1 MASLTIDMA
10 LEVLPR
16 RSSSKRHTSP
26 EAPVPVAPSQVHFC
40 SSVAGG
46 VRVLHD
52 QARRTAALL
61 RRPPSMRSR
70 VDAWGVA
77 CGAGSLVVGQVQ
89 GWHLARVSLGTRV
102 RRVPRHVHLL
112 AARDRC
118 ENVTSG
124 LWGVYCTSRGLDRRY
139 TVVPLVAPCT
149 IAHTLYPRGKA

>member
-16 RSSSKRHTSP
+16 RSSSKRPTSP
-26 EAPVPVAPSQVHFC
+26 EAPPVPFAPSQVYFC

-52 QARRTAALL
+52 QARRTALL

-77 CGAGSLVVGQVQ
+77 CGAGSLDKCKG
-89 GWHLARVSLGTRV
+89 GTSLGFR
-102 RRVPRHVHLL
+102 
-112 AARDRC
+112 
-118 ENVTSG
+118 SG
-124 LWGVYCTSRGLDRRY
+124 PASAVSPDMSIC
-139 TVVPLVAPCT
+139 
-149 IAHTLYPRGKA
+149 

>member
-16 RSSSKRHTSP
+16 RSSSKRPTSP
-26 EAPVPVAPSQVHFC
+26 EAPPSFRALTSLACFACLQVYFC

-77 CGAGSLVVGQVQ
+77 CGAGSLDKCKG
-89 GWHLARVSLGTRV
+89 GTSLGFR
-102 RRVPRHVHLL
+102 
-112 AARDRC
+112 
-118 ENVTSG
+118 SG
-124 LWGVYCTSRGLDRRY
+124 PASAVSPDMSIC
-139 TVVPLVAPCT
+139 
-149 IAHTLYPRGKA
+149 

>member
-16 RSSSKRHTSP
+16 RSSSKRPTSP
-26 EAPVPVAPSQVHFC
+26 EAPVPFAPSQVNFC

-77 CGAGSLVVGQVQ
+77 CGAGSLDKCKG
-89 GWHLARVSLGTRV
+89 GTSLGFR
-102 RRVPRHVHLL
+102 
-112 AARDRC
+112 
-118 ENVTSG
+118 SG
-124 LWGVYCTSRGLDRRY
+124 PASAVSPDMSIC
-139 TVVPLVAPCT
+139 
-149 IAHTLYPRGKA
+149 